1 MPKIKLPENIK
12 KLKSQLETGHNLVD
26 YFLVAGINPIH
37 CENDIIYDIKNKNY
51 IENFKET
58 IKPSIVCR
66 FPSFDNAIDTI
77 DEEIVN
83 FCFPEGF
90 EPILRNAKSIEKK
103 FFSVILDNNLFS
115 AEHPQKYLT
124 CLLFYEKVSDYKK
137 LKYSIEGKSYDKDPD
152 CIDDENEIRNNEEN
166 NDMKNTIPL
175 GNTLTLSSILSN
187 NDNISKN
194 SENLASLGRTNTMP
208 VVEVNSIKNV
218 FIPKC
223 ICLVSIYPYIKLYQ
237 RFLDIIYSYVSESR
251 ELPLEKIIT
260 NLIIE
265 VPVPPKGLYS
275 IVYNLIIKNDFI
287 LENNENN
294 KIQLAEISMKRFNRM
309 LSFKDKLEALKHILL
324 GSKLLIFSRDLNK
337 ICECEIAFIHLL
349 FPFKYPFQVT
359 SFLHKDNYSILESI
373 SPFIIGINESYTP
386 DFFDKN
392 EITVEGMNILII
404 DLDKKKTELK
414 ADEEFPDFPSKIINN
429 LEKEIKSLE
438 HKFKE
443 SSSNS
448 NKNLTVTNI
457 NINNIINEEPNYSP
471 IKDFNSHYQNL
482 FLNFF
487 SELLKGYEDCLNMD
501 YFKQT
506 ESDKVTSI
514 DTLFKCEKFI
524 KSHSSDSE
532 FYSKFVED
540 SQLFADFIYKRMIP
554 RNTQEIIDVLL
565 INETIVKIKNK
576 GKLIGKH
583 HTDFLDSEEYK
594 AKNKYVVPKPKELV
608 DEEIKILIQKKQ
620 ELKSQGQ
627 ILTSNS
633 DNSKLMFKY
642 LLFPDLNFDI
652 FCNNENV
659 NEYFPP
665 PDYTDEMEALNIE
678 LISRSSIGQNI
689 NNAIEMKNYLYL
701 TWLEVWA
708 FTFWYMDKDERPY
721 RFNQMLDIIDKVIHH
736 EMNIFNLMFDVLNQ
750 QNEHEM
756 ILNLYLKLIQ
766 KKLNP
771 STFIY
776 NIISNILDKDQIKE
790 LLEITK
796 QKGIES
802 SLKLNVDIINLNE
815 RTLLNNYDKS
825 LISSKLKFE
834 NRYTCIQCQKPIN
847 LYTLCRKFGK
857 IKNDIL
863 WVPCSCGENNLPKI
877 NVRFGLEL
885 FPSRKT
891 ILKKKVSTSMT
902 NEIVIYS
909 PYNLKQNINNAVMT
923 HYAGKLNIH
932 NFKTKF
938 SALFWN
944 FIWYCYL
951 HHLDYTIILPYLK
964 NLEQSKEKAYNNPN
978 NGILQITFNNELYK
992 KNSVKMYEPSS
1003 KKVDKETMKKM
1014 LKKMFKNLVQKN
1026 IISFE
1031 IHKITKDKNKKLV
1044 SQFIDHINVSK
1055 TNAINNLMKAKSHV
1069 EGLKL
1074 NDKKFKANNKKV
1086 GGTMIE
1092 NKNKN
1097 KINIKSTKTKK

>member
-1 MPKIKLPENIK
+1 
-12 KLKSQLETGHNLVD
+12 
-26 YFLVAGINPIH
+26 
-37 CENDIIYDIKNKNY
+37 
-51 IENFKET
+51 
-58 IKPSIVCR
+58 
-66 FPSFDNAIDTI
+66 
-77 DEEIVN
+77 
-83 FCFPEGF
+83 
-90 EPILRNAKSIEKK
+90 
-103 FFSVILDNNLFS
+103 
-115 AEHPQKYLT
+115 
-124 CLLFYEKVSDYKK
+124 
-137 LKYSIEGKSYDKDPD
+137 
-152 CIDDENEIRNNEEN
+152 
-166 NDMKNTIPL
+166 
-175 GNTLTLSSILSN
+175 
-187 NDNISKN
+187 
-194 SENLASLGRTNTMP
+194 
-208 VVEVNSIKNV
+208 
-218 FIPKC
+218 
-223 ICLVSIYPYIKLYQ
+223 
-237 RFLDIIYSYVSESR
+237 
-251 ELPLEKIIT
+251 
-260 NLIIE
+260 
-265 VPVPPKGLYS
+265 
-275 IVYNLIIKNDFI
+275 
-287 LENNENN
+287 
-294 KIQLAEISMKRFNRM
+294 
-309 LSFKDKLEALKHILL
+309 
-324 GSKLLIFSRDLNK
+324 
-337 ICECEIAFIHLL
+337 
-349 FPFKYPFQVT
+349 
-359 SFLHKDNYSILESI
+359 
-373 SPFIIGINESYTP
+373 
-386 DFFDKN
+386 
-392 EITVEGMNILII
+392 
-404 DLDKKKTELK
+404 
-414 ADEEFPDFPSKIINN
+414 
-429 LEKEIKSLE
+429 
-438 HKFKE
+438 
-443 SSSNS
+443 
-448 NKNLTVTNI
+448 
-457 NINNIINEEPNYSP
+457 
-471 IKDFNSHYQNL
+471 
-482 FLNFF
+482 
-487 SELLKGYEDCLNMD
+487 
-501 YFKQT
+501 
-506 ESDKVTSI
+506 
-514 DTLFKCEKFI
+514 
-524 KSHSSDSE
+524 
-532 FYSKFVED
+532 
-540 SQLFADFIYKRMIP
+540 
-554 RNTQEIIDVLL
+554 
-565 INETIVKIKNK
+565 
-576 GKLIGKH
+576 
-583 HTDFLDSEEYK
+583 
-594 AKNKYVVPKPKELV
+594 
-608 DEEIKILIQKKQ
+608 
-620 ELKSQGQ
+620 
-627 ILTSNS
+627 
-633 DNSKLMFKY
+633 
-642 LLFPDLNFDI
+642 
-652 FCNNENV
+652 
-659 NEYFPP
+659 
-665 PDYTDEMEALNIE
+665 
-678 LISRSSIGQNI
+678 
-689 NNAIEMKNYLYL
+689 
-701 TWLEVWA
+701 
-708 FTFWYMDKDERPY
+708 
-721 RFNQMLDIIDKVIHH
+721 
-736 EMNIFNLMFDVLNQ
+736 MNIFNLMFDILNQ

-825 LISSKLKFE
+825 LTSSKLKFE

-1069 EGLKL
+1069 EGIKL